1 MTPPLPWRA
10 STPVDPAATYAVAIT
25 RLPLARHRR
34 IPTVMRQTV
43 RIVRALS
50 RADGL
55 VGYSLKAD
63 LIRKTFW
70 TVSAWTSEAAL
81 QAFARSDVH
90 GEAMTRVG
98 PHMTE
103 PQIAVVLVTGGEL
116 PCLGPTSAGGWT
128 SRVRPP
134 CAEPVSTHQNGSTP
148 TRGEVHGGRWLVRH
162 RRFVGSRCTARTS
175 RGCWPTGGA
184 RPDHP
189 ALVWAPRDG
198 EGRRW
203 TYEESDRRASDRGR
217 PRRAWHPAGRPAAHP
232 RRELARDGAHVAG
245 LRDVGRGRGHD
256 EHQVGRRRDH
266 LRPRTPKRSRP

>member
-10 STPVDPAATYAVAIT
+10 STPVDPATYAVAIT

-50 RADGL
+50 GRRPRRLLAEGRPHPQ
-55 VGYSLKAD
+55 D
-63 LIRKTFW
+63 LLDSVRVDVRGGTAC
-70 TVSAWTSEAAL
+70 S
-81 QAFARSDVH
+81 RSDVH

-162 RRFVGSRCTARTS
+162 RRGSS
-175 RGCWPTGGA
+175 VPGA
-184 RPDHP
+184 RPGHP
-189 ALVWAPRDG
+189 VAAGPP
-198 EGRRW
+198 GR
-203 TYEESDRRASDRGR
+203 
-217 PRRAWHPAGRPAAHP
+217 AA
-232 RRELARDGAHVAG
+232 
-245 LRDVGRGRGHD
+245 
-256 EHQVGRRRDH
+256 
-266 LRPRTPKRSRP
+266 